1 MANCYTEF
9 GLHKRP
15 TAHRWQ
21 ELFLAQRRK
30 ALPRIRRFSS
40 RLCTFAPLRQ
50 NMSPPPSVLVLFVQG
65 PRFGGS
71 EGFRLFMADLVQRE
85 AANGVFAD
93 AAEVQGAVALD
104 DVCDLGVA
112 VGGAVLEVL
121 DYAAFRV

>member
-1 MANCYTEF
+1 
-9 GLHKRP
+9 
-15 TAHRWQ
+15 
-21 ELFLAQRRK
+21 
-30 ALPRIRRFSS
+30 
-40 RLCTFAPLRQ
+40 
-50 NMSPPPSVLVLFVQG
+50 
-65 PRFGGS
+65 
-71 EGFRLFMADLVQRE
+71 MADLMQRE